1 MQKRKEQLWRGTR
14 ERERERERKNQLEA
28 RSDVVMTAVEIP
40 CSRVVGRRLWVQA
53 DLATL

>member
-1 MQKRKEQLWRGTR
+1 MERYER

-28 RSDVVMTAVEIP
+28 RSDVVMTAVETP